1 MTAPAPETNPE
12 GKAEPVNP
20 YAGLPKPPM
29 APPSKATAK
38 VPIILSS
45 TPKITFPTGM
55 GKYLDRKGVTLEM
68 LQFDTVRLLVGS
80 VRGGKLAP
88 HEDGAP

>member
-1 MTAPAPETNPE
+1 MSMTTPVPEGTTNP
-12 GKAEPVNP
+12 VSP

-29 APPSKATAK
+29 APPLSKATAK

-45 TPKITFPTGM
+45 VPKITFPTGM
-55 GKYLDRKGVTLEM
+55 GKYLERRGIALEM

-88 HEDGAP
+88 HESGTP